1 MTALVGGS
9 VLLIVVAATALIL
22 GWASADGSLIWTSI
36 GASVLAGILLA
47 LGYYRSKAELE
58 TPGHA
63 RRTSLAPRPPAAT
76 EPEGPPA
83 ATEPEGP
90 PAATPLPTIPSTE
103 TGSGGGGEVIVDPDR
118 KRYHRPE
125 CRFAGASRAQAMSLD
140 AARARRYDPCGV
152 CKPDAD

>member
-9 VLLIVVAATALIL
+9 VLLIIVAATALVL

-58 TPGHA
+58 TPAPA
-63 RRTSLAPRPPAAT
+63 RRTAPAPRPPEAT
-76 EPEGPPA
+76 GPEGPS
-83 ATEPEGP
+83 
-90 PAATPLPTIPSTE
+90 AATPRPAIPSTE

-125 CRFAGASRAQAMSLD
+125 CRFARASRAQAMSLD

-152 CKPDAD
+152 CKPDAN

>member
-9 VLLIVVAATALIL
+9 VLLIVVAATALVL
-22 GWASADGSLIWTSI
+22 GWTSADGSLIWTSI

-58 TPGHA
+58 P
-63 RRTSLAPRPPAAT
+63 PRPTRQTPPPTGPPQGTA
-76 EPEGPPA
+76 PEGPSATAPVPA
-83 ATEPEGP
+83 IPRPETEGD
-90 PAATPLPTIPSTE
+90 
-103 TGSGGGGEVIVDPDR
+103 GGGEVIVDPDR

-125 CRFAGASRAQAMSLD
+125 CRFAGVSRAQAMSLD

-152 CKPDAD
+152 CKPDGD